1 MTPFSA
7 LRGWTKEQKHVVFAS
22 YLGWTL
28 DAFDFFLLV
37 FVLSD
42 VAKEFGIAVKP
53 HPLVLGAAY
62 ASLHGVL
69 AKTLFLAPLVW
80 DRFIASLT
88 GSHGLD
94 ITIVLSLTL
103 ALRPVGAFFF
113 GRLADRFGRR
123 PIMMFD
129 VVTYAL
135 LAFASAFSPNFTVFL
150 VLRAL
155 FGVAMGGEWGIGAS
169 LTMESIPPQARGIV
183 SGMLQAGYP
192 SGYLIASVAY
202 TLLFPMIG
210 WRGMFMLGILPA
222 LLIFYVRRHVP
233 ESPGWSKNHATES
246 VTNVLRKHWKLALYA
261 ILLMT
266 CFNFFSH
273 GTQDLYPTFLKID
286 RKLDSRTVGTIAI
299 IYNIG
304 AILGGLTFG
313 AISQGFGRRRTLV
326 VGALL
331 ALPVIPLWAFANGF
345 AALAVGAF
353 VMQFVVQGCWGVVPA
368 HLNELS
374 PKEVRGT
381 FPGVVYQLGNFI
393 ASTNATIQGALAAA
407 FGGELSYA
415 LMIVAVFASI
425 TIAFLSLLGREARDV
440 DMRIAET

>member
-1 MTPFSA
+1 LNPFK
-7 LRGWTKEQKHVVFAS
+7 GWTSEQKHVVLAS

-53 HPLVLGAAY
+53 HPLVLGAGY
-62 ASLHGVL
+62 AAAQGIL
-69 AKTLFLAPLVW
+69 AKAIYLAPLIW

-88 GSHGLD
+88 GSRGLD
-94 ITIVLSLTL
+94 VTIVLSLTL
-103 ALRPVGAFFF
+103 ALRPVGAFIF
-113 GRLADRFGRR
+113 GRLADHFGRR

-129 VVTYAL
+129 VLCYAL
-135 LAFASAFSPNFTVFL
+135 LAFASAFAPSFTIFL

-169 LTMESIPPQARGIV
+169 LTMESIPPQSRGVV
-183 SGMLQAGYP
+183 SGILQAGYP
-192 SGYLIASVAY
+192 SGYLIASIAY
-202 TLLFPMIG
+202 ALLFPHIG

-222 LLIFYVRRHVP
+222 LLILYVRRHVP
-233 ESPGWSKNHATES
+233 ESPGWSREHAGTGTVLS
-246 VTNVLRKHWKLALYA
+246 LLRKHWSLAIYA

-273 GTQDLYPTFLKID
+273 GTQDLYPTFLKVD
-286 RKLDSRTVGTIAI
+286 RKFDAQTVGTIAI

-304 AILGGLTFG
+304 AILGGIVFG
-313 AISQGFGRRRTLV
+313 AASQRFGRRRALV

-331 ALPVIPLWAFANGF
+331 ALPVIPLWAFSTSF
-345 AALAVGAF
+345 ALLAFGAF
-353 VMQFVVQGCWGVVPA
+353 VMQFMVQGAWGVIPV

-374 PKEVRGT
+374 PPEARGT

-415 LMIVAVFASI
+415 LMIIAVFAAV
-425 TIAFLSLLGREARDV
+425 TIAILAVIGREARDV
-440 DMRIAET
+440 DMRISPSA